1 MLCYTQVATFQKR
14 NVVTSSGSIRNSIIL
29 SSAYSEV
36 RAAAGSICS
45 LCLSQPSA
53 AYSESSQRLFGGSE
67 LRLMQLYLRNYPFQ
81 PSKPEFRKGC
91 GLSFAF

>member
-1 MLCYTQVATFQKR
+1 MPCYTQVATFQKK
-14 NVVTSSGSIRNSIIL
+14 NVVTSSGSIRNSTIL
-29 SSAYSEV
+29 SSVYSEV

-53 AYSESSQRLFGGSE
+53 AYNESSQRLFGGSE
-67 LRLMQLYLRNYPFQ
+67 LGLMQLKRRNYPFQ
-81 PSKPEFRKGC
+81 PSKSEFRNGC